1 MKMKKE
7 HVEILNDQFTDEN
20 GELRYF
26 TIAAVSTPLEESKY
40 PVNHLMNC
48 FGGPCEMQIDEVVK
62 KVTLG
67 YSVCKP
73 GDTYSKELGETI
85 ALGRARK
92 NGKAAL
98 YSTMRGYINTRVVQ
112 ALLRQEADYFKANP
126 EVWIK
131 GYRRNK

>member
-26 TIAAVSTPLEESKY
+26 TIAAVSTPLEEGEI
-40 PVNHLMNC
+40 
-48 FGGPCEMQIDEVVK
+48 FCESSEEDVYYKIDEVVK

-73 GDTYSKELGETI
+73 GDNYSKELGETI